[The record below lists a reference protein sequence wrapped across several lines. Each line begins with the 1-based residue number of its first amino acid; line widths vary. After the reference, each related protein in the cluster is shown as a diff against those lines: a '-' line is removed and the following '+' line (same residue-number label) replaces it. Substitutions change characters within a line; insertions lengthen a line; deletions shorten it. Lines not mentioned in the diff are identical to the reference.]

1 MQEDNLYLRY
11 LAKNHENRNIVT
23 KEDIDIQRTKEF
35 INELTNKDINTMS
48 SKHILKIIYDELII
62 TDIITELIN
71 KI

>member
-35 INELTNKDINTMS
+35 INKLTNKDINTMS